1 MANLDL
7 LIICVN
13 AFLAVFFVLGILAAI
28 MKLIMYIFPQKTE
41 DEAVVLAALSAAV
54 HSVFPGI
61 KISNIKEQK

>member
-13 AFLAVFFVLGILAAI
+13 AFIAVFFVLGLLAVI
-28 MKLIMYIFPQKTE
+28 MKLIMYIFPQQT
-41 DEAVVLAALSAAV
+41 DDDAAVLAALSAAV
-54 HSVFPGI
+54 HAVFPGT